1 MAEAAELKDSPCD
14 CVPAE
19 NYEMCQR
26 FVKAFEIIG
35 KKWNGLIISSL
46 CDTKAMRFRD
56 LAHAVG
62 ACSDRVLVERLREL
76 EAEGIVNRSKDE
88 ERKIVLYTL
97 TPKGAELKP
106 VFEQVHLWAYKWA

>member
-1 MAEAAELKDSPCD
+1 MTELAEQDVPC
-14 CVPAE
+14 CKNAE
-19 NYEMCQR
+19 NYEMCAR

-62 ACSDRVLVERLREL
+62 ACSDRVLVERLRDL
-76 EAEGIVNRSKDE
+76 FEAEE
-88 ERKIVLYTL
+88 EKEGKEEETNN
-97 TPKGAELKP
+97 A
-106 VFEQVHLWAYKWA
+106 

>member
-35 KKWNGLIISSL
+35 KKWNGWIISSL
-46 CDTKAMRFRD
+46 
-56 LAHAVG
+56 
-62 ACSDRVLVERLREL
+62 
-76 EAEGIVNRSKDE
+76 
-88 ERKIVLYTL
+88 
-97 TPKGAELKP
+97 
-106 VFEQVHLWAYKWA
+106 